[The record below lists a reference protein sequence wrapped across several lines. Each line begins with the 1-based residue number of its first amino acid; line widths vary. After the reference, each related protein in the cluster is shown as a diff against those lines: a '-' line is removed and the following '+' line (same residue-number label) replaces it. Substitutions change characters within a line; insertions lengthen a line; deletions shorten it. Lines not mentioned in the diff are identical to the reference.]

1 MAPTA
6 ASKAR
11 NDEISEHQA
20 NKVHFSNVRKGG
32 QSPKGGTLTVNN
44 ESKFSSV
51 STKK

>member
-32 QSPKGGTLTVNN
+32 QSPKGAITVHN